1 MFSRILVPL
10 DQSALAEQATV
21 TAAAIARASKADIG
35 LVLAHEMAPYDGVLA
50 ASWRDA
56 KTPEESRYVRTLTE
70 ELAKGANVAVDGC
83 VATGKPVD
91 VICRRAREIDADL
104 IVMTSRGR
112 TGLSRMWLG
121 SVADGV
127 IREASVPVLLLRPI
141 DESHHLHSD
150 APLFRRI
157 LVPLDGSTTS
167 SAILAAAADMARAGG
182 GTLVLARVITP
193 IPSVAANLGMSMHP
207 APIVDDD
214 ATEQAVD
221 IARAELADVARSL
234 ERDGLRVETD
244 VVIGERVAH
253 ELLEMAKAK
262 SADLIA
268 MTTRGRGAS
277 RLVVGSVA
285 DKILRASH
293 LPLLLLHPQA
303 PGRADAAH
311 RQPLRATA

>member
-10 DQSALAEQATV
+10 DQSALAEQATA
-21 TAAAIARASKADIG
+21 TAAAIARASKADVG

-56 KTPEESRYVRTLTE
+56 KTPEETNYVRSLAE
-70 ELAKGANVAVDGC
+70 ELAKGAHVTVDGC

-91 VICRRAREIDADL
+91 VICRRVRELDADL
-104 IVMTSRGR
+104 IVMTSHGR

-127 IREASVPVLLLRPI
+127 IREASVPVLMLRPK
-141 DESHHLHSD
+141 DETHHPHTD
-150 APLFRRI
+150 ARLFRRI

-167 SAILAAAADMARAGG
+167 SAILGAAGDMARASG

-193 IPSVAANLGMSMHP
+193 IPSLADSQGISMHRV
-207 APIVDDD
+207 PIVDDD

-221 IARAELADVARSL
+221 IARAELADAARAL
-234 ERDGLRVETD
+234 ERDGLRVEAD
-244 VVIGERVAH
+244 VVVGERVAH

-268 MTTRGRGAS
+268 MTTNGRGAS

-303 PGRADAAH
+303 PGRVDDAH
-311 RQPLRATA
+311 SQPLRATA

>member
-10 DQSALAEQATV
+10 DQSALAEQATA

-70 ELAKGANVAVDGC
+70 ELAKGANVAVDGY

-104 IVMTSRGR
+104 IVMTSHGR

-127 IREASVPVLLLRPI
+127 IREAPVPVLMLRPT
-141 DESHHLHSD
+141 DETHHPHAD

-182 GTLVLARVITP
+182 GTLMLARVITP
-193 IPSVAANLGMSMHP
+193 IPSVAASLGRSMHP
-207 APIVDDD
+207 AAIVDDD

-268 MTTRGRGAS
+268 MTTNGRGAS

-303 PGRADAAH
+303 SGRADAAH
-311 RQPLRATA
+311 SHPLRATA